1 MQEALKLLAE
11 LTEEDVSWMLEQGR
25 EQQVIANTRIIV
37 EGEKPDAL
45 YIVLEGLVGIE
56 IDVVDTAMIT
66 FRIAYRGPG
75 ELLGEISFL
84 DGQPASATVKAVENS
99 LLLAIPRAL
108 LDAKI
113 EADTAFA
120 ARFYR
125 ACALITSRRLRERVT
140 DAGYQ
145 VREKPQQE
153 SVIATTWAR
162 LSGPV
167 ENMKELLRK
176 ADSEALRHEGEVPE
190 ALADE
195 IVEGFGAAM
204 VFLNAEVGDASG
216 LSESARTE
224 IGRQLQRELLPYMLL
239 TRIAER
245 CYAKPRGYAGDFLT
259 LEWMYQNTPQGTGRL
274 GPLMDR
280 CFLDAPAARAVR
292 NRRGLLAEHIQ
303 DARQRAEGRPAQIT
317 SMASGPAAEI
327 FDVFATLDDPSQMH
341 ATLIDIDL
349 QALAYVSDRSD
360 RLKLRRQMDLLHG
373 NLVYLATGR
382 QKIKL
387 SDQDLVYSIGL
398 IDYFSDKFVIALL
411 NYAHSLLRPGGKVV
425 LGNFHT
431 NNPDKVLMDYIL
443 DWKLIHRTEADMNRL
458 YAASHFGQPC
468 TAIRFE
474 QAGVNMFAEGI
485 KQA

>member
-11 LTEEDVSWMLEQGR
+11 LTEEDISWMLDQGT
-25 EQQVIANTRIIV
+25 EQQVIANTRIIQ

-45 YIVLEGLVGIE
+45 FIVLEGLVGIE
-56 IDVVDTAMIT
+56 IDAVDTL
-66 FRIAYRGPG
+66 RIAHRGPG
-75 ELLGEISFL
+75 ALLGEISFL

-99 LLLAIPRAL
+99 LLLALPCTL
-108 LDAKI
+108 LEAKLA
-113 EADTAFA
+113 ADTAFA

-125 ACALITSRRLRERVT
+125 ACALITSQRLRERV
-140 DAGYQ
+140 GEVGHQ
-145 VREKPQQE
+145 IREQPHQE
-153 SVIATTWAR
+153 GAIASTWAR
-162 LSGPV
+162 ISGPV
-167 ENMKELLRK
+167 ESMKELLRK
-176 ADSEALRHEGEVPE
+176 ADSEAVRHNGEVPE
-190 ALADE
+190 RLAAE
-195 IVEGFGAAM
+195 IVEGFGTVMA
-204 VFLNAEVGDASG
+204 FLNAEVGDAAG
-216 LSESARTE
+216 LSESVRTE
-224 IGRQLQRELLPYMLL
+224 IGRQLQREMLPYMLL

-259 LEWMYQNTPQGTGRL
+259 IEWMYQNTPQGFGRL

-303 DARQRAEGRPAQIT
+303 DARQRAAGRTAQIT

-327 FDVFATLDDPSQMH
+327 FDVFATLDSPTQMH

-349 QALAYVSDRSD
+349 QALAYVSDRAD
-360 RLKLRRQMDLLHG
+360 HLKLRRQMELVNG

-411 NYAHSLLRPGGKVV
+411 NYAYSLLRPGGKVV
-425 LGNFHT
+425 LGNFHP

-443 DWKLIHRTEADMNRL
+443 DWKLIHRTEEDMNRL
-458 YAASHFGQPC
+458 YQASHFGQPC
-468 TAIRFE
+468 SAIRFE

-485 KQA
+485 KPV